1 MKTARKPFRT
11 FLKNSKTHSLE
22 FVISLVQRINPE
34 LSYDDAKA
42 VALKVHNNGK
52 ALIAKGSREACR
64 KAARIV
70 REAGEDTAALRYL
83 SLEGQGPMKTTIDRN

>member
-1 MKTARKPFRT
+1 MKTKPFRL

-22 FVISLVQRINPE
+22 FVISLVHRVNGS
-34 LSYDDAKA
+34 LSHDEAKA

-52 ALIAKGSREACR
+52 ALVVKGSREACR

-70 REAGEDTAALRYL
+70 REAGEDTQALRYL
-83 SLEGQGPMKTTIDRN
+83 SVEGEGPMKTTIARN